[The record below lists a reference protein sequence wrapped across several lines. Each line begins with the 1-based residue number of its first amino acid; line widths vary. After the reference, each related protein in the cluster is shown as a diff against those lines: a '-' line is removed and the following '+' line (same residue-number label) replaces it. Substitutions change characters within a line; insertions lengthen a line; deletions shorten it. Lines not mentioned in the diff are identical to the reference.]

1 MPAPARAMEMRRSR
15 KGRRAVWRSLHL
27 WLGLTLG
34 LPMFVFGLTG
44 SVLVFWQEI
53 DAGLNPALFE
63 VRQTG
68 TRISLDAAIHAAS
81 QAAPPGWD
89 SIWLPVPAS
98 SSSAWPFHFYYPDP
112 RSGEVGAESL
122 NVFIDP
128 GTGSVI
134 GQRVFYHPW
143 NPFGH
148 SFVGFFF
155 KLHYAFFLGAAGM
168 LVVGVIGVLLLAST
182 ASGVV
187 IWWPR
192 GGKWRSALSIKRRAS
207 RVRLTHDLHQV
218 AAIYPLLVLLAV
230 LVSGLSFNLPDQ
242 FSWVVERFSTIS
254 AAPEPP
260 PEPDA
265 RKSPAGAAAPDAAAP
280 LDAALADAQR
290 RYPGGRLESITL
302 SSGDDTVNA
311 CYADVPSLA
320 RYVQDTRCFVIAG
333 ATGELLGVQ
342 DASLGTGGDVF
353 MTWQWPLHSGTILGW
368 TGRILVFL
376 TGIACAV
383 LPVTGLLRWMQ
394 KRRARSDAGQRI
406 RRAAGEALEPRGP

>member
-1 MPAPARAMEMRRSR
+1 VPASARATDTRRSR
-15 KGRRAVWRSLHL
+15 KGRRAIWRALHL

-34 LPMFVFGLTG
+34 LPMAVFGLTG

-63 VRQTG
+63 VRETE
-68 TRISLDAAIHAAS
+68 TRISLEAAIHAAS
-81 QAAPPGWD
+81 QAAPSGWD
-89 SIWLPVPAS
+89 SIWLPVPATS
-98 SSSAWPFHFYYPDP
+98 GSAWPFHFYYPDP

-122 NVFIDP
+122 NVFVDP

-192 GGKWRSALSIKRRAS
+192 GGKWRRALSIKRRAS
-207 RVRLTHDLHQV
+207 AVRLTPDLHQV

-242 FSWVVERFSTIS
+242 FSWVVERFSPIS
-254 AAPEPP
+254 A
-260 PEPDA
+260 EPDPL
-265 RKSPAGAAAPDAAAP
+265 PASRDKPTAGRLAPI
-280 LDAALADAQR
+280 DAALADAR
-290 RYPGGRLESITL
+290 RRHPGGRIESITL
-302 SSGDDTVNA
+302 SRTEDTVTA

-333 ATGELLGVQ
+333 ATGELLRVQ
-342 DASLGTGGDVF
+342 DASRGTGGDVF
-353 MTWQWPLHSGTILGW
+353 MAWQWPLHSGTILGW

-394 KRRARSDAGQRI
+394 KGRARRDAGQRN
-406 RRAAGEALEPRGP
+406 RRFVGEPLKPRPR